1 MTVWERPN
9 FHSSPCISRS
19 IDAALEVSSTSKDE
33 IDCYDFYSCF
43 PIVPKLACNHL
54 GLSITNPEKPITLL
68 GGLTSFG
75 GAGNNYSMHALTAM
89 TREIRAGRAK
99 KGLILANGGVATYQ
113 HAVVLSA
120 SPRRDAYPTK
130 NPLPSMITD
139 VEVPSLKAVAE
150 GDAVVETYTV
160 DFDRQNKPLRGH
172 VVGRLS
178 KNGQRFIA
186 NHGDDAT
193 LQQLASFTKEPIGR
207 KGFVKQDPEKRG
219 HNLFVFTD
227 AGRL

>member
-1 MTVWERPN
+1 M
-9 FHSSPCISRS
+9 
-19 IDAALEVSSTSKDE
+19 EVSETSKDE

-54 GLSITNPEKPITLL
+54 GLSITKPEKPITLL

-89 TREIRAGRAK
+89 TREIRAGKAK
-99 KGLILANGGVATYQ
+99 KGLVLANGGVATYQ

-120 SPRRDAYPTK
+120 SPRRNPYPNK
-130 NPLPSMITD
+130 NPLPPVITD
-139 VEVPSLKAVAE
+139 VDIPALEAVAE
-150 GDAVVETYTV
+150 GEAVVETYTV

-172 VVGRLS
+172 IVGRLCE
-178 KNGQRFIA
+178 NGHRFIA

-193 LQQLASFTKEPIGR
+193 LQQLASFTKEPVGR
-207 KGFVKQDPEKRG
+207 SGHVKQDPGKQG
-219 HNLFVFTD
+219 HNLFVFAD
-227 AGRL
+227 AARL